1 MMRAE
6 RGTPGTSDGERSP
19 EGRSEPRTLRVAD
32 ERLLVTAGAGG
43 VGKTTI
49 AASLAVGAALA
60 GRRVAVLTIDPARR
74 LADAL
79 GLGQLTG
86 ELRRVDPALLERAA
100 RTTRAASEGTRGE
113 LWAMMLDVHTTSD
126 QMVRRFA
133 PDAETARTILE
144 NKYYRYFSTSLSGSQ
159 EYMAIEQVRT
169 LAADGR
175 FDLIV
180 LDTPPAADALE
191 FLDAPDRL
199 IEALDSKAVQML
211 QNGRSGGFGARLLGR
226 GRDLIMRSLNT
237 LTGGQFLEEL
247 IEFMAVFGSI
257 LDALKTA
264 SEAVHHLLRAPTSR
278 FLLVTTPTAS
288 NVEEA
293 LHFQTTLAERGL
305 PFGGFIANRVHVA
318 YPEVPEILLP
328 DLAKTLALEAPL
340 AARQALVER
349 LHSALRAHNR
359 MAERDGAALER
370 LAEAGGHPPGVV
382 PLFPLDVRDLAG
394 LARVAAH
401 LER

>member
-1 MMRAE
+1 MMR
-6 RGTPGTSDGERSP
+6 R
-19 EGRSEPRTLRVAD
+19 AD

-43 VGKTTI
+43 VGKTTV

-86 ELRRVDPALLERAA
+86 ELRRVDSALFERAGLTA
-100 RTTRAASEGTRGE
+100 RGE

-133 PDAETARTILE
+133 PDAETAKAILE

-169 LAADGR
+169 LADDGR

-211 QNGRSGGFGARLLGR
+211 QNGRGGGFGARLLGR
-226 GRDLIMRSLNT
+226 GRDLIIRSLNT

-247 IEFMAVFGSI
+247 VEFISVFGSI

-264 SEAVHHLLRAPTSR
+264 SEAVHALLRAPTSR

-288 NVEEA
+288 NVDEA

-328 DLAKTLALEAPL
+328 ELARTLALEAPL

-349 LHSALRAHNR
+349 LHCALKAHNR
-359 MAERDGAALER
+359 VADRDGAALER
-370 LAEAGGHPPGVV
+370 LAAAGGHPPGVV

-394 LARVAAH
+394 LARVAEH
-401 LER
+401 LQR

>member
-1 MMRAE
+1 MMR
-6 RGTPGTSDGERSP
+6 G
-19 EGRSEPRTLRVAD
+19 D

-43 VGKTTI
+43 VGKTTV
-49 AASLAVGAALA
+49 AAALAVGGALA

-86 ELRRVDPALLERAA
+86 ELRQVDPALFERA
-100 RTTRAASEGTRGE
+100 GLVDRGE
-113 LWAMMLDVHTTSD
+113 LWAVMLDVHTTSD

-133 PDAETARTILE
+133 PDAETARAILD

-211 QNGRSGGFGARLLGR
+211 QSSRGGGIGARILGR

-247 IEFMAVFGSI
+247 VEFVAVFGSI
-257 LDALKTA
+257 IDALKEA
-264 SEAVHHLLRAPTSR
+264 SEAVRVLLRAPSSR

-288 NVEEA
+288 NVDEA
-293 LHFQTTLAERGL
+293 LHFQGTLAERGL
-305 PFGGFIANRVHVA
+305 PFGGFVANRVHVA
-318 YPEVPEILLP
+318 YPDVPEGLLP
-328 DLAKTLALEAPL
+328 ELARVLPLEAPL
-340 AARQALVER
+340 PARQALVER
-349 LHSALRAHNR
+349 LHCGLKAHNR
-359 MAERDGAALER
+359 MADRDAAAVAS
-370 LAEAGGHPPGVV
+370 LAASAGQPPAVV

-394 LARVAAH
+394 LARVAGH
-401 LER
+401 LHR